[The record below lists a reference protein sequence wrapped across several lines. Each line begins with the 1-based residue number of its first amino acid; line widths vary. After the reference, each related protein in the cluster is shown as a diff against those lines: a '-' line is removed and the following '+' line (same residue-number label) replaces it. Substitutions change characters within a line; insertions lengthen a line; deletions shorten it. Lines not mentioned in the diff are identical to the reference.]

1 MAAENTLT
9 IRFKA
14 EGQDELKAAFKSLA
28 KATKEV
34 TASQQKLQSTTKKTT
49 KANKEAQKATNQY
62 SEGMRKF
69 GRNTSATDGLIGG
82 FGKKM
87 SMLRSKLLIVAFAF
101 GVVAKVVQALHQA
114 VSEFQ
119 VAQGKLNAV
128 IASTGGAAG
137 KTTIQ
142 LENMANSIQ
151 NSMGLANTQVMEM
164 QARLLTFTNVI
175 GTQFDA
181 AIKISADMS
190 AVLGTDLNGAII
202 QVGKAL
208 NDPIQGLSALRRVGV
223 SFNEQQK
230 EQIKTLQENG
240 NIVGAQKVIL
250 AELATEFGNASSKVR
265 DNARSTAKLTDLQNL
280 WGDTVREVGLFFD
293 GLVLVLIKFAEGIVK
308 GIYMVTKFM
317 QTLANLGIWFLTL
330 GKHAVVYNE
339 HQNAINQALS
349 VSNQSIIKFNKSL
362 KDYNSAV
369 LKAAEAQDIWTDVS
383 QLREWRKELK
393 DATLTSKEIEEI
405 QNKIATAITNNN
417 FVLSTQ
423 SDILKANK
431 KVEEDYLDRLRITGL
446 KLSLARDGVLSYSD
460 SLLTL
465 PFDQVT
471 EQMRQAALEMDN
483 QILKY
488 KQIDDAFG
496 VLKKVLGLTGDSWD
510 NLKPDLMAQKLL
522 LMDLLETVNKGTDAY
537 WYLVSAINAVN
548 DAQIKA
554 WESRVFKRWSEE
566 FNKFKDKVNEI
577 ANLFSLAS
585 GMMSEWLVVTQQSA
599 DAEVAIIT
607 EAQNQNIED
616 FRKSNEYRFMSEKS
630 RAKKEK
636 EIRDKADKDRE
647 KARKKQNKLLA
658 AQFRLKQAMSIM
670 EIVINYEE
678 AISKAQAGLGVFGLP
693 WVGIFRA
700 MQVSS
705 IAAVLAQKPPKAAK
719 GGYIGGKRHYQ
730 GGTLIEAERGEFI
743 MSRNAVESVGLETMN
758 RINQGGGGAINVN
771 FTGNVL
777 SSDFIEEE
785 AIPQIRDAIR
795 RGADIGVG

>member
-1 MAAENTLT
+1 
-9 IRFKA
+9 
-14 EGQDELKAAFKSLA
+14 
-28 KATKEV
+28 
-34 TASQQKLQSTTKKTT
+34 
-49 KANKEAQKATNQY
+49 
-62 SEGMRKF
+62 
-69 GRNTSATDGLIGG
+69 
-82 FGKKM
+82 
-87 SMLRSKLLIVAFAF
+87 
-101 GVVAKVVQALHQA
+101 
-114 VSEFQ
+114 
-119 VAQGKLNAV
+119 
-128 IASTGGAAG
+128 
-137 KTTIQ
+137 
-142 LENMANSIQ
+142 
-151 NSMGLANTQVMEM
+151 
-164 QARLLTFTNVI
+164 
-175 GTQFDA
+175 
-181 AIKISADMS
+181 
-190 AVLGTDLNGAII
+190 
-202 QVGKAL
+202 
-208 NDPIQGLSALRRVGV
+208 
-223 SFNEQQK
+223 
-230 EQIKTLQENG
+230 
-240 NIVGAQKVIL
+240 
-250 AELATEFGNASSKVR
+250 
-265 DNARSTAKLTDLQNL
+265 
-280 WGDTVREVGLFFD
+280 
-293 GLVLVLIKFAEGIVK
+293 
-308 GIYMVTKFM
+308 
-317 QTLANLGIWFLTL
+317 
-330 GKHAVVYNE
+330 
-339 HQNAINQALS
+339 
-349 VSNQSIIKFNKSL
+349 
-362 KDYNSAV
+362 
-369 LKAAEAQDIWTDVS
+369 
-383 QLREWRKELK
+383 
-393 DATLTSKEIEEI
+393 
-405 QNKIATAITNNN
+405 
-417 FVLSTQ
+417 
-423 SDILKANK
+423 
-431 KVEEDYLDRLRITGL
+431 
-446 KLSLARDGVLSYSD
+446 
-460 SLLTL
+460 
-465 PFDQVT
+465 
-471 EQMRQAALEMDN
+471 MDN

-607 EAQNQNIED
+607 EAENQKIEA

>member
-1 MAAENTLT
+1 
-9 IRFKA
+9 
-14 EGQDELKAAFKSLA
+14 
-28 KATKEV
+28 
-34 TASQQKLQSTTKKTT
+34 
-49 KANKEAQKATNQY
+49 
-62 SEGMRKF
+62 
-69 GRNTSATDGLIGG
+69 
-82 FGKKM
+82 
-87 SMLRSKLLIVAFAF
+87 
-101 GVVAKVVQALHQA
+101 
-114 VSEFQ
+114 
-119 VAQGKLNAV
+119 
-128 IASTGGAAG
+128 
-137 KTTIQ
+137 
-142 LENMANSIQ
+142 MANSIQ
-151 NSMGLANTQVMEM
+151 NSMGLAYTQVMEM

-607 EAQNQNIED
+607 EAENQKIEA